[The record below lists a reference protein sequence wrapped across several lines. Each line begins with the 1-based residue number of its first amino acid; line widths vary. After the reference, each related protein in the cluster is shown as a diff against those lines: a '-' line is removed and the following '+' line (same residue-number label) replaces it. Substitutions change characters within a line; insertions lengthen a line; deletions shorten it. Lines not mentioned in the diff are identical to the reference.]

1 MELNDQGEYVA
12 VEIQSKGDYKTG
24 GVYMIRQVGVVS
36 QTIIRMYYSV
46 IYILMLLCYYNYSYN
61 VHHGHVRAY
70 MHVHTYRL
78 YMYMLYT
85 VSTCQYCTLLRIFY
99 FFCSF
104 VFVISIFP

>member
-46 IYILMLLCYYNYSYN
+46 IYMYILMLLCYYNYSYN
-61 VHHGHVRAY
+61 VHVHHGHVHAVYSFY
-70 MHVHTYRL
+70 MSIL
-78 YMYMLYT
+78 YIT
-85 VSTCQYCTLLRIFY
+85 SY
-99 FFCSF
+99 FLFF
-104 VFVISIFP
+104 L